1 MYESVHAI
9 NLTLQGFYVTQD
21 THIYEEKKNNKE
33 NIWQFHART
42 HCVSVGRYSRTG
54 NWLVLLGNT
63 NHLSIIFVK
72 NKSEDQKKN
81 SYF

>member
-1 MYESVHAI
+1 MKK
-9 NLTLQGFYVTQD
+9 
-21 THIYEEKKNNKE
+21 KKNNKE

-54 NWLVLLGNT
+54 NWLVLLGIT

-72 NKSEDQKKN
+72 NKSEVQNFSKC
-81 SYF
+81 FC